1 MSLST
6 AKTFC
11 DETSDPPHAQKL
23 IPVCELALSVAGPVE
38 DGGAPPSAG
47 DGGEVASSVA
57 SSIASAS
64 ALASTGAIIDVPP
77 SLGTVAATCC
87 TKLKPMPDV
96 EYCTS
101 PVAPLM
107 QDACG
112 LAPASLAAGTSAFT
126 GIPVG
131 IGE

>member
-23 IPVCELALSVAGPVE
+23 IPVCELA
-38 DGGAPPSAG
+38 
-47 DGGEVASSVA
+47 SSV
-57 SSIASAS
+57 ASAS